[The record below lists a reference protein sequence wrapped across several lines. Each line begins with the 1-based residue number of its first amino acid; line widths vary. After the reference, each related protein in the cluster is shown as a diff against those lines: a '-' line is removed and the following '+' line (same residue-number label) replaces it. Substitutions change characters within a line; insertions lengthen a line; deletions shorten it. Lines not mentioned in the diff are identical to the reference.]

1 MWLMSLF
8 NWYSSTHFKASAFLN
23 IFCVVSFM
31 WPLSRPLKRFPGPWH
46 SPFQHLNLFMYVF
59 WYYVF
64 LGDVFFCVYTYMY
77 FRIVV
82 ISVFFILFR
91 CFFMVSFMQSLS
103 LSRLP
108 KRFSGSGHFHLN
120 ISIFGIFVISYF
132 LLLIFYYLF
141 ALFLSRG
148 FSFSLPK
155 DFPGH
160 STLQPLIS
168 CCIDCILHLS
178 TGDICHWRP

>member
-1 MWLMSLF
+1 MFYL
-8 NWYSSTHFKASAFLN
+8 
-23 IFCVVSFM
+23 VSFM

-82 ISVFFILFR
+82 ISVFFLSYIFVLFR
-91 CFFMVSFMQSLS
+91 CFLWFLLCGLSLS
-103 LSRLP
+103 LRR

-120 ISIFGIFVISYF
+120 ISIFWHFCNFIFFTSYF
-132 LLLIFYYLF
+132 LLFF
-141 ALFLSRG
+141 ALFLARG
-148 FSFSLPK
+148 FSLSL
-155 DFPGH
+155 
-160 STLQPLIS
+160 
-168 CCIDCILHLS
+168 
-178 TGDICHWRP
+178 